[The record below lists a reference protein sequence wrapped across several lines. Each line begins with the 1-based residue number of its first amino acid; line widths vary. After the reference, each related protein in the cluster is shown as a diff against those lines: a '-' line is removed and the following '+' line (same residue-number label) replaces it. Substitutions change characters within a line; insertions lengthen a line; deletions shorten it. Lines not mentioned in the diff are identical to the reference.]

1 MIQQGHILLLIV
13 DPFKTS
19 VIFYHKKSSQN
30 IMELLCSFTHFNQS
44 IRHNLMMRSHVW
56 WRSVM
61 KCFSNSNTFF
71 WCLGNVNLPWQ
82 KCLKKS
88 YSPNENALISRCHMI
103 CVNFVTKTNELSFF
117 SIRQYNVGC
126 NVSHVK
132 LALTCFY

>member
-1 MIQQGHILLLIV
+1 
-13 DPFKTS
+13 
-19 VIFYHKKSSQN
+19 
-30 IMELLCSFTHFNQS
+30 
-44 IRHNLMMRSHVW
+44 
-56 WRSVM
+56 M

-132 LALTCFY
+132 LALTCFYKNFNPGTEKPMKKAKITPITFSLYYCTYSVH